1 MKWPL
6 AKFEEVALPVKG
18 AIVSGPFGS
27 NIGSRFFVE
36 EGVPVIRG
44 NNLTFGQRRFIDDGF
59 VYLTEEKAQEFR
71 NCEAVAADLI
81 FTAAGTI
88 GQVGIIPQDAR
99 FEFPIRVGPGY
110 LVDIAKEDPE

>member
-71 NCEAVAADLI
+71 NCKPSPP
-81 FTAAGTI
+81 T
-88 GQVGIIPQDAR
+88 
-99 FEFPIRVGPGY
+99 
-110 LVDIAKEDPE
+110 